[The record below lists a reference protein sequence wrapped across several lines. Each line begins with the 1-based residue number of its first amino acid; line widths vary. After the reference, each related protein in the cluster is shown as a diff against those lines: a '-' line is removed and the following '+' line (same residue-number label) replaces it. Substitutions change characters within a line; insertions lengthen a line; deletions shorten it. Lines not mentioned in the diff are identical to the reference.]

1 MPERYVAEMFCD
13 RVAASKT
20 YRKDLY
26 TDSDPY
32 EYYEKSKDAY
42 LMHPESQALLEELLI
57 MLRDKGEET
66 VFTHIK
72 RNVLRKR
79 WKKS

>member
-1 MPERYVAEMFCD
+1 
-13 RVAASKT
+13 
-20 YRKDLY
+20 
-26 TDSDPY
+26 
-32 EYYEKSKDAY
+32 
-42 LMHPESQALLEELLI
+42 MHPESQALLEDLLI

-72 RNVLRKR
+72 RNVIRIR

>member
-1 MPERYVAEMFCD
+1 
-13 RVAASKT
+13 
-20 YRKDLY
+20 
-26 TDSDPY
+26 
-32 EYYEKSKDAY
+32 
-42 LMHPESQALLEELLI
+42 MHPESQALLEELLI
-57 MLRDKGEET
+57 MLRDEGEET